1 MIPAAPSVSLTRSEF
16 AAVRAYVQGMPAAMV
31 VPRYLSDEADD
42 DDAGAESALRIL
54 LALRD
59 RMVQLAHLH
68 GRADLADLLLA
79 GPGRSNR
86 GMDRR
91 VDALG
96 ELERLGMAA
105 PQAQHSVDL
114 WFAPALAR
122 RLRNAGIV
130 TLKALLD
137 LANLRGNAWWRAVPR
152 IGALAGTAINR
163 WLGEHRTVFKGADG
177 AALLHAH
184 VGNRAPLQPAAL
196 GPALRQPLPLEL
208 IDEAPAAAAGTS
220 AAGDDACPYRHG
232 VTVVKAWLRDTT
244 GGQGSTFAAY
254 RKEAERLLLW
264 GALERGKGLSQLD
277 LDDRQ
282 AYLAFLSR
290 PEPPSRWCGP
300 RAPRHQAAWRPLTGA
315 LSPASQR
322 HSLRVLAAL
331 FRWMHDNGYPCAARW
346 PAQTAA
352 EMAATPAAM
361 GTTPPARTPLP
372 EESVAAFLSWL
383 ASQAEAS
390 DGQRYRAAL
399 AAILL
404 LREQALSFDQLSS
417 ATRRSL
423 SLAVPAD
430 GMAIDSGTLGNR
442 VDGPGPGCGLA
453 PATRMAL
460 ARHWQD
466 RDLQW
471 DGPGME
477 DACLIGPA
485 TAPPTGRARRKRAA
499 QPLGGYSVRGL
510 HALLAA
516 TLARYRE
523 RCDPAFAARS
533 PRDLIA

>member
-1 MIPAAPSVSLTRSEF
+1 MIPATPSVSLTRSEF

-31 VPRYLSDEADD
+31 VPRYLADDTDD
-42 DDAGAESALRIL
+42 DDAGVESALRIL

-96 ELERLGMAA
+96 ELERLGTAA
-105 PQAQHSVDL
+105 PQHQHSVEL

-130 TLKALLD
+130 TLKSLLD
-137 LANLRGNAWWRAVPR
+137 LANRRGTAWWRTVPR

-163 WLGEHRTVFKGADG
+163 WLGEHRTVFKDADG
-177 AALLHAH
+177 APLLQAH

-196 GPALRQPLPLEL
+196 SPGLRQPLPLEWL
-208 IDEAPAAAAGTS
+208 TEAPTGGT
-220 AAGDDACPYRHG
+220 GGACPYSLG
-232 VTVVKAWLRDTT
+232 VTVVRAWLRDAAA
-244 GGQGSTFAAY
+244 GQGSTFAAY

-264 GALERGKGLSQLD
+264 AALERNKGLLQLD

-282 AYLAFLSR
+282 AYLAFLAS
-290 PEPPSRWCGP
+290 PEPASRWCGP

-346 PAQTAA
+346 PAPTGAERAMTPATAA
-352 EMAATPAAM
+352 LPVRA
-361 GTTPPARTPLP
+361 PLP
-372 EESVAAFLSWL
+372 DDSLAAFLSWL
-383 ASQAEAS
+383 AAQAEVS
-390 DGQRYRAAL
+390 DGQRYRAAH

-404 LREQALSFDQLSS
+404 LRERGLRLDQLSS
-417 ATRRSL
+417 ATLRSL
-423 SLAVPAD
+423 AST
-430 GMAIDSGTLGNR
+430 GAIDGSTIESATPQRGVVGTR
-442 VDGPGPGCGLA
+442 PGDTLA
-453 PATRMAL
+453 PATQSAL

-466 RDLQW
+466 RQLQW

-499 QPLGGYSVRGL
+499 QPLAGYSVRGL

-516 TLARYRE
+516 TLERYRK

-533 PRDLIA
+533 PRDLMA

>member
-31 VPRYLSDEADD
+31 VPRYLSDDTDD
-42 DDAGAESALRIL
+42 DDAAAESALRML

-68 GRADLADLLLA
+68 GRADLAELLLA

-96 ELERLGMAA
+96 ELERLGTAA
-105 PQAQHSVDL
+105 PQAQHSVEL

-137 LANLRGNAWWRAVPR
+137 LSNQRGTAWWRAVPR

-177 AALLHAH
+177 APLLHAH
-184 VGNRAPLQPAAL
+184 VGNRAPLQAAAL

-208 IDEAPAAAAGTS
+208 LSEAPAAAIGAG
-220 AAGDDACPYRHG
+220 DACPYSHG

-244 GGQGSTFAAY
+244 DGHGSTFAAY

-264 GALERGKGLSQLD
+264 AALERGKGLSQLD

-282 AYLAFLSR
+282 AYLGFLAS
-290 PEPPSRWCGP
+290 PEPANRWCGP
-300 RAPRHQAAWRPLTGA
+300 RAPRHQAAWRPLTGP
-315 LSPASQR
+315 LRPASQR

-346 PAQTAA
+346 PAQIGA
-352 EMAATPAAM
+352 EMTTVPDAEAAAPS
-361 GTTPPARTPLP
+361 ARAPLP
-372 EESVAAFLSWL
+372 EDSVAAFLSWL
-383 ASQAEAS
+383 TSQAEAS
-390 DGQRYRAAL
+390 DGQRYRAAH

-404 LREQALSFDQLSS
+404 LRERELSLDQLSS
-417 ATRRSL
+417 ATLRSL
-423 SLAVPAD
+423 SSGGPAD
-430 GMAIDSGTLGNR
+430 GMAIASTTLGNH
-442 VDGPGPGCGLA
+442 VDALFAGSGLA
-453 PATRMAL
+453 PATRTAL
-460 ARHWQD
+460 ARHWED
-466 RDLQW
+466 RNLQW

-516 TLARYRE
+516 MLERYRK

-533 PRDLIA
+533 PRDLLA

>member
-1 MIPAAPSVSLTRSEF
+1 MIPVAPSVSLTRSEF

-31 VPRYLSDEADD
+31 VPRYLADDTDD

-68 GRADLADLLLA
+68 GRADLAELLLA

-96 ELERLGMAA
+96 ELERLGTAA
-105 PQAQHSVDL
+105 PQPQHSVEL

-122 RLRNAGIV
+122 RLRNADIV

-137 LANLRGNAWWRAVPR
+137 LANQRGTAWWRAVPR
-152 IGALAGTAINR
+152 IGALAGVAINR
-163 WLGEHRTVFKGADG
+163 WLGEHRSVFKGTDG
-177 AALLHAH
+177 APLLHAH
-184 VGNRAPLQPAAL
+184 VGNRVPQLAAAL
-196 GPALRQPLPLEL
+196 GPALRQPLPLEWL
-208 IDEAPAAAAGTS
+208 SDAPAAAAGR
-220 AAGDDACPYRHG
+220 DDACPYSHG

-244 GGQGSTFAAY
+244 DGQGSTFAAY

-264 GALERGKGLSQLD
+264 AALERGKGLSQLD
-277 LDDRQ
+277 LDDRR
-282 AYLAFLSR
+282 AYLGFLAS
-290 PEPPSRWCGP
+290 PEPASRWCGP
-300 RAPRHQAAWRPLTGA
+300 RAPRHQAAWRPLTGP
-315 LSPASQR
+315 LRPASQR

-346 PAQTAA
+346 PAQIGA
-352 EMAATPAAM
+352 EMVTAPDVEAATPSVRA
-361 GTTPPARTPLP
+361 PLP
-372 EESVAAFLSWL
+372 EDSVAAFLSWL
-383 ASQAEAS
+383 TSQAEAS
-390 DGQRYRAAL
+390 DGQRYRAAY

-404 LREQALSFDQLSS
+404 LREQGLSMDQLSS
-417 ATRRSL
+417 ATLRSL
-423 SLAVPAD
+423 SASAPGGGTAVE
-430 GMAIDSGTLGNR
+430 SGDLDN
-442 VDGPGPGCGLA
+442 PGHASHPSLGLA
-453 PATRMAL
+453 PATRLAL

-466 RDLQW
+466 RQLQW
-471 DGPGME
+471 QSPGME

-485 TAPPTGRARRKRAA
+485 TAPPTGRARRKRTA

-516 TLARYRE
+516 ILERYRK

-533 PRDLIA
+533 PRDLMA

>member
-31 VPRYLSDEADD
+31 VPRYLPDDTDD

-96 ELERLGMAA
+96 ELERLGTAA
-105 PQAQHSVDL
+105 PQPQHSVEL

-122 RLRNAGIV
+122 RLRHAEIV

-137 LANLRGNAWWRAVPR
+137 LANRRGTAWWRSVPR

-163 WLGEHRTVFKGADG
+163 WLGEHRTVFKDPDG
-177 AALLHAH
+177 APLLHAH

-196 GPALRQPLPLEL
+196 SPALRQPLPLEWL
-208 IDEAPAAAAGTS
+208 REAPVNADGHT
-220 AAGDDACPYRHG
+220 CPYSQG
-232 VTVVKAWLRDTT
+232 VTVVKAWLRAAA
-244 GGQGSTFAAY
+244 GSRGSTLAAY

-264 GALERGKGLSQLD
+264 AALERSKGLLQLN
-277 LDDRQ
+277 LDDRH
-282 AYLAFLSR
+282 AYLAFLAS
-290 PEPPSRWCGP
+290 PEPASRWCGP
-300 RAPRHQAAWRPLTGA
+300 RAPRHQAAWRPLTGP

-331 FRWMHDNGYPCAARW
+331 FRWLHDNGYPCAARW
-346 PAQTAA
+346 PAQSGADMATTLAAPATAPSGA
-352 EMAATPAAM
+352 
-361 GTTPPARTPLP
+361 PLP
-372 EESVAAFLSWL
+372 PDSVAAFLLWL
-383 ASQAEAS
+383 AAQAEAG
-390 DGQRYRAAL
+390 DGQRYRAAY

-404 LREQALSFDQLSS
+404 LREQGFSLNQLSS
-417 ATRRSL
+417 ATLRSL
-423 SLAVPAD
+423 SSHGPA
-430 GMAIDSGTLGNR
+430 GVRGA
-442 VDGPGPGCGLA
+442 GPGNLDNDPEAPRPGSALA
-453 PATRMAL
+453 PETRLAL

-466 RDLQW
+466 RQLQW

-485 TAPPTGRARRKRAA
+485 ATPPTGRARRKRAA
-499 QPLGGYSVRGL
+499 EPLGGYSVRGL

-516 TLARYRE
+516 TLERYRE

-533 PRDLIA
+533 PRDLMA

>member
-31 VPRYLSDEADD
+31 VPRYLADDTDD

-96 ELERLGMAA
+96 ELERLGTAA
-105 PQAQHSVDL
+105 PQAQHSVEL

-137 LANLRGNAWWRAVPR
+137 LANQRGTAWWRAVPR
-152 IGALAGTAINR
+152 IGALAGAAINR

-177 AALLHAH
+177 APLLHAH
-184 VGNRAPLQPAAL
+184 VGNRAPLQAAAL
-196 GPALRQPLPLEL
+196 SPALRQPLPLEWL
-208 IDEAPAAAAGTS
+208 SEAPAAATGAIG
-220 AAGDDACPYRHG
+220 AIGGACPYSHG
-232 VTVVKAWLRDTT
+232 VAVVKAWLRETA

-264 GALERGKGLSQLD
+264 AALERSKGLSQLD

-282 AYLAFLSR
+282 AYLAFLAH
-290 PEPPSRWCGP
+290 PEPASRWCGP

-346 PAQTAA
+346 PAQAGTELAA
-352 EMAATPAAM
+352 APAAVAAM
-361 GTTPPARTPLP
+361 PPARASLP
-372 EESVAAFLSWL
+372 DDSVAAFLSWL
-383 ASQAEAS
+383 AAQAEAS
-390 DGQRYRAAL
+390 GGQRYRAAH

-404 LREQALSFDQLSS
+404 LREQRLGLAQLSS
-417 ATRRSL
+417 ATLRSL
-423 SLAVPAD
+423 SASGPAD
-430 GMAIDSGTLGNR
+430 GMTVESGDVKD
-442 VDGPGPGCGLA
+442 VDASRPGIGLA

-466 RDLQW
+466 RQLQW
-471 DGPGME
+471 EGPGME
-477 DACLIGPA
+477 NACLIGPA

-516 TLARYRE
+516 TLERYRK

-533 PRDLIA
+533 PRDLMA

>member
-1 MIPAAPSVSLTRSEF
+1 MIPSAPTVSLTRSEF

-31 VPRYLSDEADD
+31 VPRYLADETDD

-68 GRADLADLLLA
+68 GRADLAELLLA

-96 ELERLGMAA
+96 ELERLGTAA
-105 PQAQHSVDL
+105 PQAQHSVEL

-122 RLRNAGIV
+122 RLRNANIV

-137 LANLRGNAWWRAVPR
+137 LANQRGTAWWRAVPR

-163 WLGEHRTVFKGADG
+163 WLGEHRSVFKGTDG
-177 AALLHAH
+177 APLLHAH

-196 GPALRQPLPLEL
+196 GPALRQPLPLEWL
-208 IDEAPAAAAGTS
+208 SESPAAVAGPADS
-220 AAGDDACPYRHG
+220 CPYSHG

-244 GGQGSTFAAY
+244 DGQGSTFAAY

-264 GALERGKGLSQLD
+264 AALERGRGLSQLD

-282 AYLAFLSR
+282 AYLGFLAS
-290 PEPPSRWCGP
+290 PEPASRWCGP

-331 FRWMHDNGYPCAARW
+331 FRWMHDNGYACAARW
-346 PAQTAA
+346 PAQIGAD
-352 EMAATPAAM
+352 MAMAPDAVAPDAVTPS
-361 GTTPPARTPLP
+361 ARTPLA
-372 EESVAAFLSWL
+372 EDNVAAFLSWL
-383 ASQAEAS
+383 TSQAEAS
-390 DGQRYRAAL
+390 DGQRYRAAH

-404 LREQALSFDQLSS
+404 LREQGLNLDQLSS
-417 ATRRSL
+417 ATLRSL
-423 SLAVPAD
+423 SASAAAG
-430 GMAIDSGTLGNR
+430 GMAVESGDLAKH
-442 VDGPGPGCGLA
+442 VDASHPMSGLA
-453 PATRMAL
+453 PATRLAL

-466 RDLQW
+466 RHLQW
-471 DGPGME
+471 EAPGME

-499 QPLGGYSVRGL
+499 QPLGGYSLRGL
-510 HALLAA
+510 HALLAT
-516 TLARYRE
+516 TLERYRKH
-523 RCDPAFAARS
+523 CDPAFAARS
-533 PRDLIA
+533 PRDLMA

>member
-31 VPRYLSDEADD
+31 VPRYLSDDTDD

-54 LALRD
+54 LGLRD

-68 GRADLADLLLA
+68 GRADLAELLLA

-91 VDALG
+91 VEALG

-105 PQAQHSVDL
+105 PQAQHSVEL

-122 RLRNAGIV
+122 RLRNAEIV
-130 TLKALLD
+130 TLKSLLD
-137 LANLRGNAWWRAVPR
+137 LANLRGTAWWRAVPR

-177 AALLHAH
+177 APLLHAH
-184 VGNRAPLQPAAL
+184 VGNRAPLQPLAL
-196 GPALRQPLPLEL
+196 GPALPQPLPLEL
-208 IDEAPAAAAGTS
+208 IDEAPGAGGTT
-220 AAGDDACPYRHG
+220 APGDDACPYRHG
-232 VTVVKAWLRDTT
+232 VTVVKAWLRHST
-244 GGQGSTFAAY
+244 GGHRSTFAAY

-264 GALERGKGLSQLD
+264 GALERGKALSQLD
-277 LDDRQ
+277 LGDRE

-290 PEPPSRWCGP
+290 PEPASRWCGP

-352 EMAATPAAM
+352 EMAATPATTGA
-361 GTTPPARTPLP
+361 TPPPRAPLP
-372 EESVAAFLSWL
+372 HDSVAAFLSWL

-404 LREQALSFDQLSS
+404 LREQALSLDRLSS

-423 SLAVPAD
+423 SLAGPA
-430 GMAIDSGTLGNR
+430 GGTAVDSGTLGNR
-442 VDGPGPGCGLA
+442 GDAPGPRGGLA
-453 PATRMAL
+453 PATQLAL
-460 ARHWQD
+460 ARHWHD

-477 DACLIGPA
+477 DVCLIGPA
-485 TAPPTGRARRKRAA
+485 TAPPTGRARRKRAV

>member
-1 MIPAAPSVSLTRSEF
+1 MIPASPSVSLTRSEF

-31 VPRYLSDEADD
+31 VPRYLADDTDD

-68 GRADLADLLLA
+68 GRADLAELLLA

-91 VDALG
+91 VEALG
-96 ELERLGMAA
+96 ELERLGTAA
-105 PQAQHSVDL
+105 PQAQHSVEL

-122 RLRNAGIV
+122 RLRNANIV
-130 TLKALLD
+130 TLKSLLD
-137 LANLRGNAWWRAVPR
+137 LANQRGTAWWRGVPR
-152 IGALAGTAINR
+152 IGALAGTTINR
-163 WLGEHRTVFKGADG
+163 WLGEQRTVFKGADG
-177 AALLHAH
+177 APLLRAH
-184 VGNRAPLQPAAL
+184 VGNRAPLQAAAL
-196 GPALRQPLPLEL
+196 SPALRQPLPLEWL
-208 IDEAPAAAAGTS
+208 SEAPAAAGP
-220 AAGDDACPYRHG
+220 DDACPYSHG

-244 GGQGSTFAAY
+244 DGQGSTFAAY

-264 GALERGKGLSQLD
+264 AALERGKGLSQLD

-282 AYLAFLSR
+282 AYLGFLAS
-290 PEPPSRWCGP
+290 PEPASRWCGP
-300 RAPRHQAAWRPLTGA
+300 RAPRNQAAWRPLTGPLGA
-315 LSPASQR
+315 ASQR

-346 PAQTAA
+346 PAQIGA
-352 EMAATPAAM
+352 EMATAPDAEAATPSVRA
-361 GTTPPARTPLP
+361 PLP
-372 EESVAAFLSWL
+372 EDSAAAFLSWL

-390 DGQRYRAAL
+390 DGQRYRAAH

-404 LREQALSFDQLSS
+404 LREQGLSLDQLSS
-417 ATRRSL
+417 ATLRSL
-423 SLAVPAD
+423 SLAGPAD
-430 GMAIDSGTLGNR
+430 GMAIESSTFGDHAHAPCPGN
-442 VDGPGPGCGLA
+442 GLA
-453 PATRMAL
+453 PATRTAL

-466 RDLQW
+466 RNLQW
-471 DGPGME
+471 EGPGMA

-510 HALLAA
+510 HALLSAM
-516 TLARYRE
+516 LERYRK

-533 PRDLIA
+533 PRDLMA